1 MKRLLA
7 YVTPLAVVL
16 ALLLCLAPRASAQ
29 YPKHTA
35 GEARGTPPATMGT
48 VIADGEPTGHKTAA
62 GAHATEHAEGTHAEG
77 DHAEG
82 EHALG
87 EINWVDF
94 GNKKQPPVA
103 IYLINLLILVGLIV
117 KFGGPGIMAGLV
129 ARRDRVAKEIEEAQR
144 MKKEAEQRAKKYQA
158 KLEGLDEEL
167 DATKKALVEAGVS
180 EKERLVK
187 EANEKAARMERD
199 AGSLLEQEAR
209 QIRTNLVHETVELA
223 IAAAEDL
230 LRKRVT
236 QADQERLAEDYL
248 ASFSKRGAPPS
259 NLPPAGGGGGGSLSA
274 APAASKAGTS
284 IPPYAQTGGNS

>member
-29 YPKHTA
+29 YPKHT
-35 GEARGTPPATMGT
+35 GEPAPATMGT
-48 VIADGEPTGHKTAA
+48 VVADGEPTEHKAPA
-62 GAHATEHAEGTHAEG
+62 GAHATEHAEGE
-77 DHAEG
+77 HAEG

-94 GNKKQPPVA
+94 GNKKQPPLA
-103 IYLINLLILVGLIV
+103 IYLINLLIRAGLIV
-117 KFGGPGIMAGLV
+117 KFAGPGIMASLV
-129 ARRDRVAKEIEEAQR
+129 TRRDRVAKEIEEAQR

-167 DATKKALVEAGVS
+167 DATKKALVEAGVA

-209 QIRTNLVHETVELA
+209 QIRTDLVHETVVLA

-248 ASFSKRGAPPS
+248 ASFSKRGAPPPS
-259 NLPPAGGGGGGSLSA
+259 NLPPAGGGGGATSTS
-274 APAASKAGTS
+274 PAASKAGTS